1 MSSVPQELRE
11 KAAFLRALQHPD
23 DLHSLR
29 RSSKTLA
36 GRLKRA
42 SHALA
47 CANTKHS
54 REDWFATHME
64 LHSARYDLDRA
75 REANKRYAYMSDQR
89 RSPDIVDHEYTAVEL
104 AVIREAEARV
114 SLVRAKRVR
123 MSAEYQE
130 ARTRLWP
137 EFREERARRLE
148 IQAENMQP
156 PSTGQE
162 GGGDE

>member
-1 MSSVPQELRE
+1 MTRIAIVRGLRE
-11 KAAFLRALQHPD
+11 KAALLRTLQHPN
-23 DLHSLR
+23 DLSALR
-29 RSSKTLA
+29 GISKTLA
-36 GRLKRA
+36 GRIKRA

-137 EFREERARRLE
+137 EFREAQARKLGL
-148 IQAENMQP
+148 QAEELLQV
-156 PSTGQE
+156 G
-162 GGGDE
+162 